1 MKIINYLFLLL
12 FIFNSVCLN
21 NVQAQTYNSNS
32 CINRL
37 QLNNMQKLSL
47 EEISKFLYDNS
58 WTFNGA
64 KTNQLYTYF
73 KYDLNYSIV
82 MWNKMYSNNENLLIY
97 TADGKPNIVIYET
110 NYSCFEELLKT
121 YNQNNKSK
129 ILINDND
136 VKKLENLSMAF
147 LHEFDLEI
155 DDDREP
161 DYDAKTAQEIAH
173 EQVEIYRTLK

>member
-1 MKIINYLFLLL
+1 MKKDKTLLRFRIYDGDREYTDYAVITNKQRLFYTDGQ
-12 FIFNSVCLN
+12 I
-21 NVQAQTYNSNS
+21 
-32 CINRL
+32 
-37 QLNNMQKLSL
+37 
-47 EEISKFLYDNS
+47 ISKFFCDEDIDDEQFLS
-58 WTFNGA
+58 
-64 KTNQLYTYF
+64 
-73 KYDLNYSIV
+73 
-82 MWNKMYSNNENLLIY
+82 
-97 TADGKPNIVIYET
+97 DGRAVRIE
-110 NYSCFEELLKT
+110 S
-121 YNQNNKSK
+121 Q